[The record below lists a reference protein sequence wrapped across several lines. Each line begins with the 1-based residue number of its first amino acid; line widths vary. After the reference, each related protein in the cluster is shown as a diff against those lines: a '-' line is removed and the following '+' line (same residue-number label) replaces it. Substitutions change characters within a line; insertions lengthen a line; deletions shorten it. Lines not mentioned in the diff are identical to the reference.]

1 MKKELEVKSETVIFR
16 QEKQKKKK
24 ERERM
29 CKREGKK
36 SERSFQIYLAEL
48 VNVRKQ

>member
-24 ERERM
+24 KKRERECVRG
-29 CKREGKK
+29 RERNLREVSK
-36 SERSFQIYLAEL
+36 FI
-48 VNVRKQ
+48 